1 MMVIYIPDKVML
13 GRPVDDPDSPSHG
26 KILLKYPSGGVAEPV
41 PPGLAWA
48 TFSGDSILDPQPA
61 GFYQAVAPTGD
72 EGRLFYI
79 SNDGDDGDDG
89 LTPETAIQTIP
100 RLQTLSNGRSGK
112 NDVIMFDCMGSY
124 SGALGFLTSG
134 GGENKVIGFYNAIA
148 ATDHYGHARRPRIQK
163 TYELHSTL
171 WNNYGAAWNGTP
183 VENLV
188 FSGIDFYCERKDPDH
203 PSFSMEGQTF
213 SLFAG
218 RHITFDDCRFMYTEL
233 TAEPVNEL
241 RCDNIRL
248 SRNVFYG
255 SYVNTSSYSVNQRPS
270 NIYITGT
277 DSFHGVE
284 NFSDL
289 GGWHPDIPDA
299 GANARNH
306 NWYLAAYK
314 NEGGVISGNLNDFHV
329 EKNIFLRGASHGLH
343 QRMGGI
349 QEYNFAARCSIGIQ
363 LGYDNHPLEPGWT
376 AISRFNV
383 STEGAMQERGINAC
397 APGSICEGAVWA
409 YCYATADSGPV
420 TFEIHDNIASKLAE
434 GEDFRTGD
442 RQVYVG
448 IRDFL
453 GPIDTANQSGNIAYE
468 WTSPEQGHGPNYLDP
483 GRTLADY
490 HAHHGGSGSFEE
502 CAAHFRERPLRAWNP
517 NCTGYAIQ
525 EWVREGF
532 EIIN

>member
-1 MMVIYIPDKVML
+1 MVIYIPDKVMH
-13 GRPVDDPDSPSHG
+13 GRPVDAPGTPEHG
-26 KILLKYPSGGVAEPV
+26 RVLLKHPSGEIDQPASE
-41 PPGLAWA
+41 GLTWIEF
-48 TFSGDSILDPQPA
+48 TGDSILDPQPD
-61 GFYQAVAPTGD
+61 GFHQAVAPVGED
-72 EGRLFYI
+72 GRLFYI
-79 SNDGDDGDDG
+79 SNDGDDANDG
-89 LTPETAIQTIP
+89 LTPATAIQTIP
-100 RLQTLSNGRSGK
+100 KLQTLSNGRSGK
-112 NDVIMFDCMGSY
+112 NDVYLFDCLSTFAGP
-124 SGALGFLTSG
+124 LGWMSSG
-134 GGENKVIGFYNAIA
+134 GDQRKVVGFYNAQA
-148 ATDHYGHARRPRIQK
+148 AKSTLGFHRRPRIQK
-163 TYELHSTL
+163 TYEQHSTL
-171 WNNYGAAWNGTP
+171 WNNYGTAWNGTP
-183 VENLV
+183 VANLI

-203 PSFSMEGQTF
+203 PSFSLEGQTF

-218 RHITFDDCRFMYTEL
+218 SNIDFEDCRFMYTEL
-233 TAEPVNEL
+233 TAEPVNDF

-306 NWYLAAYK
+306 NWYLAAYIK
-314 NEGGVISGNLNDFHV
+314 ENGEIRGNLNDFHV

-363 LGYDNHPLEPGWT
+363 LGYDNHPLEEGWT

-420 TFEIHDNIASKLAE
+420 TFEIHDNIASRLAE
-434 GEDFRTGD
+434 GDDFRTGD

-468 WTSPEQGHGPNYLDP
+468 WTSPAQGHGPNYRDP
-483 GRTLADY
+483 GRTWARY
-490 HAHHGGSGSFEE
+490 HAHLGGSGNFEE
-502 CAAHFRERPLRAWNP
+502 FAEYCRERPLRAWNP
-517 NCTGYAIQ
+517 ALTGDAVQAWI
-525 EWVREGF
+525 REGF
-532 EIIN
+532 EIIE